1 MVKTLVKLAAAGFII
16 GMAVGNLI
24 AIIASTLIS
33 GETLVFSD
41 TLLAKAGSP
50 AAALTIQTLFSGLL
64 GAIAMGGVIF
74 YHIDRLPMLWT
85 CIIHYAVIM
94 LAYIPIALNLGW
106 IAPSPLAIGQMAFI
120 QAVAYGIIWV
130 IMYVRYKAE
139 TRELNELLQ
148 TQAETPPAAL

>member
-1 MVKTLVKLAAAGFII
+1 MIKTLIKLAAAGFII

-24 AIIASTLIS
+24 AIISSTLIS

-41 TLLAKAGSP
+41 ILLAKAGSP
-50 AAALTIQTLFSGLL
+50 AAALTLQTFFSGLL

-85 CIIHYAVIM
+85 CILHYAVIM
-94 LAYIPIALNLGW
+94 LAYIPIAINLGW
-106 IAPSPLAIGQMAFI
+106 IAPSPFAIVSMALI

-130 IMYVRYKAE
+130 IMYVKYKAE

-148 TQAETPPAAL
+148 AQAETPPAAQ